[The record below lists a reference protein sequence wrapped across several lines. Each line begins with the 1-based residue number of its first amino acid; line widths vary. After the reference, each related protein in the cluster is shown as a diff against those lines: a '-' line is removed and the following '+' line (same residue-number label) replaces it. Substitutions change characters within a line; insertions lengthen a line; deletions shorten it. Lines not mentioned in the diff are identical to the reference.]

1 MPKQL
6 ETIREAS
13 ADTGLPQRRLYELV
27 AKAKENPDD
36 PKRIPFV
43 VIESR
48 IYFRTGSL
56 AAWINRLE
64 GER

>member
-27 AKAKENPDD
+27 TKAKKNPKD
-36 PKRIPFV
+36 PRRIPFV

-56 AAWINRLE
+56 PAWIRRLE
-64 GER
+64 EEG